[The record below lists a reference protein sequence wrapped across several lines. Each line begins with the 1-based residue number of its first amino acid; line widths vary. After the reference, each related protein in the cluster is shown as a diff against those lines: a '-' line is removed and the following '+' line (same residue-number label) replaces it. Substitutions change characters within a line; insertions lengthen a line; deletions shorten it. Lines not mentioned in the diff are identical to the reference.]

1 MQTHAVYL
9 ALALTLEG
17 HKELLGLWVG
27 EAEGAKFWLSV
38 LTELKNRGVE
48 DILITA
54 IDGLKGFPEAIES
67 VFPRAQ
73 IQLCIVHMVRGSLR
87 YVAWKERKTVAR
99 DLRTIY
105 QAPTV
110 EAAEQALTAFE
121 DRWDDRFPMIGRKWR
136 ANWDHL
142 TAFFNYPPE
151 LRKVIYTTNAIEAL
165 NAQLTKVTK
174 KRGAFPTPESIRKV
188 LSTWRF

>member
-1 MQTHAVYL
+1 
-9 ALALTLEG
+9 
-17 HKELLGLWVG
+17 
-27 EAEGAKFWLSV
+27 
-38 LTELKNRGVE
+38 
-48 DILITA
+48 
-54 IDGLKGFPEAIES
+54 
-67 VFPRAQ
+67 
-73 IQLCIVHMVRGSLR
+73 MVRGSLR

-136 ANWDHL
+136 ANWANL

>member
-1 MQTHAVYL
+1 
-9 ALALTLEG
+9 
-17 HKELLGLWVG
+17 
-27 EAEGAKFWLSV
+27 
-38 LTELKNRGVE
+38 
-48 DILITA
+48 
-54 IDGLKGFPEAIES
+54 
-67 VFPRAQ
+67 
-73 IQLCIVHMVRGSLR
+73 MVRGSLR

-136 ANWDHL
+136 ANWDNL